1 MKTKITI
8 LLTIMSLANVLAQV
22 KDKEILSRDKLGQPK
37 IIKFKET
44 NVSENIK
51 EINSFLKS
59 QYKTTN
65 NTEFKLKTATKIDE
79 FGFNS
84 KKLQQYYKGIKV
96 EFGIINAISK
106 EGKLKSTNGNHL
118 KIQDLNIIPKL
129 TEQQALEYA
138 LKFINAKKYAWE
150 DLEKEKLIK
159 QIENNQSATYFPKG
173 ELVIIEKNRYTENPI
188 SVLVYKFDIYALNPI
203 SRKNYYLDASNGDVI
218 FTDAILKHV
227 EGIASTRY
235 SGQRSIETQQSGS
248 QFRLRDNSRG
258 NGIITYNNFNQTSHT
273 NTDYQD
279 NDNNW
284 TVAEYNNTNS
294 HNSGLDAHWGAM
306 MTYDY
311 FKNKHN
317 RNSINNNGYSL
328 INYVNNNLIGWGFQ
342 NSDNAFWDGN
352 VMTYGMGTNFNP
364 LVSIDII
371 AHEIGHGLDQF
382 TSNLVY
388 ERESGAIDEGL
399 SDIWAAMVEFYAA
412 PEKDTYLLGEDI
424 GFTFRSLSNPKSIN
438 QPDTYGG
445 NFWLNPNCGTPNRD
459 NDYCGV
465 HRNSGIINHWFYLL
479 AEGSSNTDEVN
490 DNGDAFNIA
499 GIGKD
504 KAAKIIYRAQT
515 VYFTPTTDY
524 EDARLYTIQAAE
536 DLFGQF
542 SVEASIACQSWFA
555 VGVGNNDCF
564 DNVRINGNPSVC
576 YSGSTTYSLN
586 GLSSNINVSWSVS
599 SSLQILSSNNTSIT
613 VKAINNN
620 VSGNATITANFQ
632 NNSKSKNVWV
642 GKPSNIGGLLHVSTF
657 GCTKGEIN
665 AYSNGGAEQYEWQI
679 SGGKIVIPVN
689 SYSYTGGDVIFV
701 DPINSNYG
709 FTVKIRAKNSC
720 GYSPWYTKH
729 IPTRCNPNGGGGET
743 PLFTSFG
750 NSTTFEKITIF
761 PNPAKGKV
769 NIYIP
774 SDKESVIRII
784 DINGRI
790 VKKESVKGRFP
801 QINISNLP
809 NNIYFLQ
816 ISGEYQSTQKLII
829 KN

>member
-1 MKTKITI
+1 MTT
-8 LLTIMSLANVLAQV
+8 TFAQV
-22 KDKEILSRDKLGQPK
+22 KEKEILSRDKLGQPK
-37 IIKFKET
+37 IIKFEET
-44 NVSENIK
+44 KVSENIGA
-51 EINSFLKS
+51 INSFLKS

-65 NTEFKLKTATKIDE
+65 DAEFKLKQSTKTDNL
-79 FGFNS
+79 GFNA

-106 EGKLKSTNGNHL
+106 EGKLKSINGSPI
-118 KIQDLNIIPKL
+118 KIQELGIAPKL
-129 TEQQALEYA
+129 SEQQALKYT
-138 LKFINAKKYAWE
+138 LNFISAEKYAWE
-150 DLEKEKLIK
+150 DSEKESLIK
-159 QIENNQSATYFPKG
+159 QIENSQNASYFPKG
-173 ELVIIEKNRYTENPI
+173 ELVIIEKGKDTENSIP
-188 SVLVYKFDIYALNPI
+188 VLAYKFDIYALNPI
-203 SRKNYYLDASNGDVI
+203 SRMNYYIDASNGEII

-235 SGQRSIETQQSGS
+235 SGQRSIETQQSEG

-258 NGIITYNNFNQTSHT
+258 NGIITYNNFNQTNHT

-284 TVAEYNNTNS
+284 TAAEYNNANRD
-294 HNSGLDAHWGAM
+294 NSGLDAHWGAM

-311 FKNKHN
+311 FNNKHN

-328 INYVNNNLIGWGFQ
+328 INYVNANLIGWGFA

-352 VMTYGMGTNFNP
+352 VMTYGMGTNLNP
-364 LVSIDII
+364 LVSLDVI

-412 PEKDTYLLGEDI
+412 PEKDTYLLAEDI
-424 GFTFRSLSNPKSIN
+424 GFTLRSMSNPKLRN
-438 QPDTYGG
+438 DPDTYGG
-445 NFWLNPNCGTPNRD
+445 DFWINPNCGTPDGTND
-459 NDYCGV
+459 NCGV
-465 HRNSGIINHWFYLL
+465 HTNSGILNHWFYLL
-479 AEGSSNTDEVN
+479 AEGSSNTDEIN

-524 EDARLYTIQAAE
+524 EDARTYTIQAAE

-542 SVEASIACQSWFA
+542 SVEASVTCQSWFA

-576 YSGSTTYSLN
+576 YSSSTTYSLD
-586 GLSSNINVSWSVS
+586 GLTSNINVSWSVS
-599 SSLQILSSNNTSIT
+599 SNLQIISSNNLSIT
-613 VKAINNN
+613 VKAINSTI
-620 VSGNATITANFQ
+620 SGNASITASFQ
-632 NNSKSKNVWV
+632 NTSTTKNIWV
-642 GKPSNIGGLLHVSTF
+642 GLPGTIGGLTHVSTF

-665 AYSNGGAEQYEWQI
+665 VYSDGGAEQYEWQI
-679 SGGKIVIPVN
+679 SGGQIVIPIN
-689 SYSYTGGDVIFV
+689 GNSYTGGEVIFV
-701 DPINSNYG
+701 DPIDSNYG
-709 FTVKIRAKNSC
+709 FTVKVRAKNNC

-729 IPTRCNPNGGGGET
+729 IPTQCGPNGGGGET
-743 PLFTSFG
+743 PLFTTFG
-750 NSTTFEKITIF
+750 NETNFDKVTIF

-774 SDKESVIRII
+774 SDNESVLRII
-784 DINGRI
+784 DMNGRI
-790 VKKESVKGRFP
+790 VHKKSVKGRFP
-801 QINISNLP
+801 QIDVSRLP
-809 NNIYFLQ
+809 NNIYFLK
-816 ISGEYQSTQKLII
+816 ISGEYDSTQKLII
-829 KN
+829 QN

>member
-22 KDKEILSRDKLGQPK
+22 KEKEILSRDKLGQPK

-51 EINSFLKS
+51 EINNFLKS

-65 NTEFKLKTATKIDE
+65 NTEFKLKRTTKADE
-79 FGFNS
+79 LGFNS

-106 EGKLKSTNGNHL
+106 EGKLKSTNGNHI
-118 KIQDLNIIPKL
+118 KIQDLSTIPKL

-150 DLEKEKLIK
+150 DLEKENLIK

-188 SVLVYKFDIYALNPI
+188 SVLAYKFDIYALNPI

-218 FTDAILKHV
+218 FTDAILKHI

-235 SGQRSIETQQSGS
+235 SGERSIETQESGG

-258 NGIITYNNFNQTSHT
+258 NGVITYNNFNQTSHT

-284 TVAEYNNTNS
+284 TVAEYNNANR

-311 FKNKHN
+311 FKNNHN
-317 RNSINNNGYSL
+317 RNSINNNGYNL
-328 INYVNNNLIGWGFQ
+328 INYVNANLIGWGFA

-352 VMTYGMGTNFNP
+352 VMTYGMGTNLNP
-364 LVSIDII
+364 LVSLDVI

-388 ERESGAIDEGL
+388 ERESGAINEGL

-412 PEKDTYLLGEDI
+412 PEKDTYHLAEDI
-424 GFTFRSLSNPKSIN
+424 GITLRSMSNPKSTN
-438 QPDTYGG
+438 DPDTYGG
-445 NFWLNPNCGTPNRD
+445 DFWINPNCGTPNNSND
-459 NDYCGV
+459 NCGV
-465 HRNSGIINHWFYLL
+465 HTNSGILNHWFYLL
-479 AEGSSNTDEVN
+479 AEGSNNTDEVN
-490 DNGDAFNIA
+490 DNGDTFNIS
-499 GIGKD
+499 GIGKN

-536 DLFGQF
+536 DLYG
-542 SVEASIACQSWFA
+542 SDAIEVVTTNNAWYA
-555 VGVGNNDCF
+555 VGLGNLIDGQLDGDDCACYNLNTTF
-564 DNVRINGNPSVC
+564 VLNNFGNQSV
-576 YSGSTTYSLN
+576 SWQI
-586 GLSSNINVSWSVS
+586 SSNLTVVN
-599 SSLQILSSNNTSIT
+599 SNNSSIT
-613 VKAINNN
+613 VKASNNSTRAFGYVIALINNQQ
-620 VSGNATITANFQ
+620 IR
-632 NNSKSKNVWV
+632 KEIWV
-642 GKPSNIGGLLHVSTF
+642 GKPNSPISLYGPTRVRYGAIVNYNGSSAQGASSYKWYLPYPYDP
-657 GCTKGEIN
+657 N
-665 AYSNGGAEQYEWQI
+665 ASVTNDPDKWGI
-679 SGGKIVIPVN
+679 LSGG
-689 SYSYTGGDVIFV
+689 
-701 DPINSNYG
+701 
-709 FTVKIRAKNSC
+709 
-720 GYSPWYTKH
+720 
-729 IPTRCNPNGGGGET
+729 
-743 PLFTSFG
+743 TSRYL
-750 NSTTFEKITIF
+750 S
-761 PNPAKGKV
+761 
-769 NIYIP
+769 
-774 SDKESVIRII
+774 
-784 DINGRI
+784 
-790 VKKESVKGRFP
+790 
-801 QINISNLP
+801 
-809 NNIYFLQ
+809 
-816 ISGEYQSTQKLII
+816 
-829 KN
+829 